1 LCAAQKSTNI
11 PLNLLNQVKLVTS
24 FFYIN
29 MTQYLL
35 SFVMTPFRFL
45 IISGLAILAC
55 PMPAQ
60 SEIIEETVRVPAN
73 IQAAAGVVVEHQ
85 LVMTIVRD
93 TKQKKSPYIIIHHG
107 RPDSPIRFAVMGQQ
121 RYPANANYFVAKGFV
136 VLIPTRIGYGLT
148 GGSDVEYT
156 GECENKNYLRG
167 VAPLVS
173 ETKQILSYAEKLS
186 YVDTS
191 RGLVLGESFGGIGA
205 IAMASSEL
213 SSVIGVVNISG
224 GDGGSLEHLEKPCRP
239 DQLSDAFTSY
249 GKTNRVPSLWMYS
262 QNDRY
267 WGTRYPKQWFDAFK
281 QAGGK
286 AEFVNLPADKNN
298 GHYIFVRNP
307 EAWHPAFE
315 GFIRQL
321 GF

>member
-1 LCAAQKSTNI
+1 VCRTKSNI
-11 PLNLLNQVKLVTS
+11 PAKFLNQVKLAAH
-24 FFYIN
+24 FFQIN
-29 MTQYLL
+29 MIQYLL
-35 SFVMTPFRFL
+35 SHAVTSFRFL
-45 IISGLAILAC
+45 RISGLAIFAYS
-55 PMPAQ
+55 MSAR
-60 SEIIEETVRVPAN
+60 SEIIEEAVRVPVN
-73 IQAAAGVVVEHQ
+73 IEATAGVVVEHQ
-85 LVMTIVRD
+85 MVMTIVRD

-107 RPDSPIRFAVMGQQ
+107 RPESPIRFAVMGQQ
-121 RYPANANYFVAKGFV
+121 RYPANANYFVSKGFV

-148 GGSDVEYT
+148 GGPDVEYT
-156 GECENKNYLRG
+156 GECDNKNYLRG
-167 VAPLVS
+167 IAPLVS
-173 ETKQILSYAEKLS
+173 ETKQILSYAKKLP

-205 IAMASSEL
+205 IAMASSDL
-213 SSVIGVVNISG
+213 SSVLGVVNISG

-239 DQLSDAFTSY
+239 DQLSDTFAQY

-281 QAGGK
+281 RAGGK

-315 GFIRQL
+315 TFIRQL